1 MCANLSKNQSEK
13 HSQKRHDYVK
23 QSATD
28 PPKTSSKRVLQ
39 KEAEATSDLNGNKI
53 AVKFNGVYSR
63 NNSPKIQD
71 ETHVKNFDQYTST

>member
-1 MCANLSKNQSEK
+1 MCANLSKNLTEK

-53 AVKFNGVYSR
+53 ADKIIKVSR
-63 NNSPKIQD
+63 TSP
-71 ETHVKNFDQYTST
+71 